1 MQNSR
6 NGNIWGIFGPH
17 AGRADVRPA
26 FVKGLSLFWEELPGQ
41 PQLMKMC
48 NMEHSGTV
56 EADSYLQK
64 LRTNVGITSHRRFK
78 IFSVSGIKLKIS

>member
-6 NGNIWGIFGPH
+6 TGNIWGIFGPH

-26 FVKGLSLFWEELPGQ
+26 FVKGLSLFWGELPGQ

-64 LRTNVGITSHRRFK
+64 
-78 IFSVSGIKLKIS
+78 